1 MPRPRPEARPKKRTY
16 QQGPHLFKR
25 EGRDPWYARGG
36 SLPRGGKC
44 LHTTDRA
51 EAERQLADLIARG
64 AAGPVAEAPAE
75 APLPEIVDAYL
86 DAPHGYTAQ
95 SKRTAKNRLIAFGAW
110 LRDHRV
116 SLASEITPQIIDDW
130 VTARSAECS
139 RRTINRDLRAMR
151 VCLRWGAERGL
162 CAAVSVI
169 EDRKDLKEPHRP
181 QRREIPS
188 PDEWRKILAACDS
201 ERARASIAALLAT
214 GLRIEELRRLH
225 LGSLRAQ
232 GDGYALSVEPEQGPA
247 DEAWTTK
254 GYRTREIPLTSA
266 AGKAV
271 LAYLAVAVGPRKAV
285 VQESWLLR
293 KLKAACAAAGVPPA
307 GVHDTRRAF
316 VTEGYRHGVPIAV
329 IAVWCGHAD
338 VRTTEGYLASYRT
351 DREVV
356 APMPEALTPAA
367 PKPAAKV
374 RRLAES
380 RLNPGGAQGAPER
393 KSDSAAAPRHRAK

>member
-1 MPRPRPEARPKKRTY
+1 M
-16 QQGPHLFKR
+16 
-25 EGRDPWYARGG
+25 
-36 SLPRGGKC
+36 
-44 LHTTDRA
+44 
-51 EAERQLADLIARG
+51 
-64 AAGPVAEAPAE
+64 AEAPAE

-86 DAPHGYTAQ
+86 DAPQGYTAQ
-95 SKRTAKNRLIAFGAW
+95 SKRTTKNRLIALGAW
-110 LRDHRV
+110 MRDRHV
-116 SLASEITPQIIDDW
+116 SLASEISAQIIDEW
-130 VTARSAECS
+130 VTERSAKCS

-151 VCLRWGAERGL
+151 VCLRWAAERGM
-162 CAAVSVI
+162 CAPVAAI

-201 ERARASIAALLAT
+201 ERARASIAALLST

-225 LGSLRAQ
+225 LGALREQ
-232 GDGYALSVEPEQGPA
+232 GDGYALSVEPEEGPA

-254 GYRTREIPLTSA
+254 GYRAREIPLGKA

-271 LAYLAVAVGPRKAV
+271 LAYLAVAVGPRRAV

-293 KLKAACAAAGVPPA
+293 KLKAACDAAGVPHA
-307 GVHDTRRAF
+307 GVHDTRRSF
-316 VTEGYRHGVPIAV
+316 VTEAYRHGVPIAV

-356 APMPEALTPAA
+356 APTPEALTPKA

-374 RRLAES
+374 RRLADS
-380 RLNPGGAQGAPER
+380 RLNLGGSQGAPER
-393 KSDSAAAPRHRAK
+393 KSDSGAAARQRSK